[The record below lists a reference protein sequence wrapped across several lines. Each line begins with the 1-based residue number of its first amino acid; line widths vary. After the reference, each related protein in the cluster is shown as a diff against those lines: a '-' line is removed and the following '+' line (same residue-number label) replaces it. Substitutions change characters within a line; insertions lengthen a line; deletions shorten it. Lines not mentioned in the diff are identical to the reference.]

1 MRVMYSHMSAA
12 SYTLKPLPNF
22 GAEVFGLQ
30 LRDSVPGPVVQRIKD
45 DVSRHRLLIFRDQGI
60 ISGPRQAE
68 IGGWFGDLESTFRKH
83 PRSPHPDV
91 FRVSNDPAEGCIG
104 VGREGWHIDGSFQ
117 PAPFSHS
124 LYHIIDVPSRGATRF
139 VALTEL
145 LSSLP
150 VDQLAHWRRLSM
162 RSDRRDQ
169 ALKPLV
175 YVHPG
180 TGHPTMCFHTGM
192 TAAYVED
199 AGSERERTLPAQP
212 LNREIEAA
220 IEAQPVY
227 DHCWRAGDFLIADNL
242 ALGHEAS
249 PDTQCPVSEVGLR
262 VMHRS
267 TVKGTHAPT

>member
-1 MRVMYSHMSAA
+1 MSP
-12 SYTLKPLPNF
+12 SPTLALSS
-22 GAEVFGLQ
+22 Q
-30 LRDSVPGPVVQRIKD
+30 
-45 DVSRHRLLIFRDQGI
+45 
-60 ISGPRQAE
+60 
-68 IGGWFGDLESTFRKH
+68 
-83 PRSPHPDV
+83 
-91 FRVSNDPAEGCIG
+91 
-104 VGREGWHIDGSFQ
+104 
-117 PAPFSHS
+117 
-124 LYHIIDVPSRGATRF
+124 GATRF